1 MKRLIQI
8 NTEFWTQDRSLT
20 ALLLYLV
27 VNIFVLLPFSSEGL
41 WELVVN
47 DVAFS
52 LILISGV
59 FAVSPR
65 YSIKVLM
72 VVSALGAFL
81 LRWLVLVQPT
91 LGLRLADLLSTIFFL
106 LLLALIVLRQVFK
119 EGHIT
124 LYRIMGAVAVYLI
137 VGLAFANVYQF
148 IFLIR
153 DGAFAFSSGF
163 ADSEVF
169 FSRFLYFSFV
179 TLTTLGYGDIT
190 PLHPAAKSLVMLQGI
205 VGMLFP
211 AIMITRLVGL
221 EIESRKARMKP

>member
-8 NTEFWTQDRSLT
+8 NTNFWTEDRSLT

-27 VNIFVLLPFSSEGL
+27 FDIFVWLPFSSEGI
-41 WELVVN
+41 WELVVS
-47 DVAFS
+47 DVAFT
-52 LILISGV
+52 LIIISGI

-65 YSIKVLM
+65 YSVKIVM

-91 LGLRLADLLSTIFFL
+91 LSLRIADLASTIFFL
-106 LLLALIVLRQVFK
+106 ILLALIVLRQVFK
-119 EGHIT
+119 EGHINA
-124 LYRIMGAVAVYLI
+124 YRIMGAVAVYLI
-137 VGLAFANVYQF
+137 VGLAFANGYQL
-148 IFLIR
+148 IFLVR
-153 DGAFAFSSGF
+153 DTAFAFSSGF
-163 ADSEVF
+163 AGGEVF

-190 PLHPAAKSLVMLQGI
+190 PLDPAAKSLVMLQGI
-205 VGMLFP
+205 LGMLFP

>member
-1 MKRLIQI
+1 MKRLVQI
-8 NTEFWTQDRSLT
+8 NTDFWTQDRSLT

-27 VNIFVLLPFSSEGL
+27 LNIFVLLPFSSEGV
-41 WELVVN
+41 WELVVS
-47 DVAFS
+47 DVAFT

-65 YSIKVLM
+65 HSIKVVM
-72 VVSALGAFL
+72 VISAIGAFA

-91 LGLRLADLLSTIFFL
+91 LPLRIADLASTVFFL
-106 LLLALIVLRQVFK
+106 ILLALIVMRQVFK

-124 LYRIMGAVAVYLI
+124 PYRIMGAVAVYLLI
-137 VGLAFANVYQF
+137 GLAFADAYQL

-153 DGAFAFSSGF
+153 ENAFAFSTGL
-163 ADSEVF
+163 AEREVF

-211 AIMITRLVGL
+211 AIMITRLVGM
-221 EIESRKARMKP
+221 EIESRKARMKS